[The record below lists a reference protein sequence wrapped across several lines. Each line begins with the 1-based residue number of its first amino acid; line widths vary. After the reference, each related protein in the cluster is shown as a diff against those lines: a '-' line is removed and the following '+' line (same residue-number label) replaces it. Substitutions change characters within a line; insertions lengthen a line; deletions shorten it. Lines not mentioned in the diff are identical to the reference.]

1 MFNKPLVLSLLFF
14 LWAPGIFSG
23 AFIFNAHA
31 DADDQRWL
39 NLVHYKKNIWGHY
52 LSQADGEN
60 FFLHPEG
67 KKSPEKELARTK
79 ELFTQNNLD
88 AICRF
93 PARSI
98 YLTQKNPLTLCK
110 EYREFVEKLNPK
122 SISLIFSSYFINS
135 PASAFGH
142 TFLRVNSSRHED
154 PESSKADLLDYG
166 INYAAQMDSD
176 NVLIYATKSMLGL
189 FPGTFTAVPFYY
201 KVREYNDFESRDL
214 WEYQLQFT
222 QEQIDLMVA
231 HMWELGQT
239 YFDYKFFTENCSYH
253 ILGILEVGNPQLKLT
268 EALPPLYVIPVD
280 TVRLLFTE
288 KNLVRGFKFRPSVLT
303 KLKYSTKDLNF
314 TEKSN
319 ILSWVNDPQ
328 RMALD
333 LKNQSPEQQAKF
345 MDATLDAFDFIN
357 AQALVHDPKKVQET
371 RHQLATERAMVDV
384 VSNVSMP
391 APLHSP
397 QTAHRSQRL
406 GLNYGEMEGEKYARF
421 QIRFAL
427 HDLLDPLPGQPQ
439 FSEIE
444 FAGLNL
450 RLQNE
455 QDAQKLYL
463 DRLDLFRVSSFE
475 PVTAFQ
481 KDFSWTAR
489 LGLRN
494 IQDRACV
501 DCLAGHME
509 LGGGASIAPE
519 GSLSFVS
526 LLSKLEIDY
535 TGAFAGSGRVMV
547 GPEVWARL
555 AEWESVSMLL
565 KSGYKWG
572 TEFDQFNFGQGL
584 FTHSLELRYHA
595 TQSSS
600 MSLKGEVF
608 DEHRQ
613 ALEVGLLHFF

>member
-1 MFNKPLVLSLLFF
+1 M
-14 LWAPGIFSG
+14 APGIFLG
-23 AFIFNAHA
+23 AFISAA
-31 DADDQRWL
+31 SAAPGPSDQRWL
-39 NLVHYKKNIWGHY
+39 NLVHYKKNLWGQWR
-52 LSQADGEN
+52 SQADGEN
-60 FFLHPEG
+60 FFLHPQG
-67 KKSPEKELARTK
+67 KKSPVHEYERTK
-79 ELFTQNNLD
+79 ELFDQNNTE

-93 PARSI
+93 PAR
-98 YLTQKNPLTLCK
+98 YLYLSGVNPLQQCK

-142 TFLRVNSSRHED
+142 TFLRVNSSKHTD

-189 FPGTFTAVPFYY
+189 FPGTFTAMPFYY

-222 QEQIDLMVA
+222 QEQIDMMVA

-239 YFDYKFFTENCSYH
+239 FFDYKFFTENCSYH
-253 ILGILEVGNPQLKLT
+253 ILGILEVGDPSLRLT
-268 EALPPLYVIPVD
+268 EALPSLYVIPVD
-280 TVRLLFTE
+280 TVRLLFDE
-288 KNLVRGFKFRPSVLT
+288 PKLVGGFKFRPSVLT
-303 KLKYSTKDLNF
+303 KLKYSTKDF
-314 TEKSN
+314 SFEKKSQ
-319 ILSWVNDPQ
+319 ILSWVADPQ
-328 RMALD
+328 KMISE
-333 LKNQSPEQQAKF
+333 LKSLSLQDQATSI
-345 MDATLDAFDFIN
+345 DATLDAFDFIN
-357 AQALVHDPKKVQET
+357 AQELVHGPKEVKEL
-371 RHQLATERAMVDV
+371 RHQIATERALVDV
-384 VSNVSMP
+384 ITTEKVP
-391 APLHSP
+391 APNHTP
-397 QTAHRSQRL
+397 QAAHRSQRI
-406 GLNYGEMEGEKYARF
+406 GLSYGELEGEKLLRL
-421 QIRFAL
+421 QMRFAL

-455 QDAQKLYL
+455 KQAQTLEL

-489 LGLRN
+489 LGLRS

-501 DCLAGHME
+501 DCLAGHVE
-509 LGGGASIAPE
+509 LGGGASVAPQ
-519 GSLSFVS
+519 GSLSFIS
-526 LLSKLEIDY
+526 LLSKLELDY
-535 TGAFAGSGRVMV
+535 TGAFAGSGRALL

-555 AEWESVSMLL
+555 AEWDKLSMLL

-572 TEFDQFNFGQGL
+572 TQFDQVKFGQGL
-584 FTHSLELRYHA
+584 FTHSLELRYHG

-600 MSLKGEVF
+600 LSLKGEVF
-608 DEHRQ
+608 DEQRQ
-613 ALEVGLLHFF
+613 SLEVGLLHFF